1 MPASRALKPDNPYR
15 NPFRAPSLLLYPGT
29 HAGSHQAAAR
39 SHSTAISLAVA
50 KEIKTGWLEKRNRHG
65 FWQRRYFLLDERALN
80 YYHGSDVKPFQLR
93 DFQDALAIPGKRG
106 AFEIVFSGT
115 APEVF
120 PEKRIRVRVAAGDE
134 DEMRNWTDAIAAA
147 CRQLSIGAA
156 LTGAASPASPA
167 PMLLTPPPLTPP
179 PLAPPPLAPPPLA
192 SPPLAPPPLAP
203 PPVTTPAA
211 PPPTAASPAA
221 AAIPAA
227 PAGPAGPVPFEEMV
241 RRQLRRKSNVVLV
254 DRKAEVLELLG
265 SLHRTTWSK
274 AELWPTPHVTPS
286 LRVGG
291 GKAAS
296 VRVIELRL
304 SGPGVSVDAAAP
316 VLIWWEAQSQRME
329 ERCLPL

>member
-1 MPASRALKPDNPYR
+1 
-15 NPFRAPSLLLYPGT
+15 
-29 HAGSHQAAAR
+29 
-39 SHSTAISLAVA
+39 VA

-167 PMLLTPPPLTPP
+167 PPPLTPPPLTPP
-179 PLAPPPLAPPPLA
+179 PLAPPPRAPPPHA
-192 SPPLAPPPLAP
+192 PPPRAPPPLAP
-203 PPVTTPAA
+203 PPVTPPAA
-211 PPPTAASPAA
+211 PPPAPPPPTAASPAA
-221 AAIPAA
+221 EASPVA

-254 DRKAEVLELLG
+254 DRKAEVLELLH
-265 SLHRTTWSK
+265 LLCVLAAERTIRTMLTTLTRCS
-274 AELWPTPHVTPS
+274 S
-286 LRVGG
+286 CS
-291 GKAAS
+291 AACS
-296 VRVIELRL
+296 APRGARR
-304 SGPGVSVDAAAP
+304 SCGP
-316 VLIWWEAQSQRME
+316 R
-329 ERCLPL
+329 RT